1 MEDLVQEHLDKVC
14 QVIQK
19 VLVDIVERVP
29 LAPGLELEHLH
40 QDQDQEVRK
49 LREEVVQVVDLEVEQ
64 ELVEV
69 KLKHQVQED
78 KVEEQLVEAKEEVLV
93 EVGEALIQVSQEDD
107 VIYGLK

>member
-1 MEDLVQEHLDKVC
+1 MV
-14 QVIQK
+14 
-19 VLVDIVERVP
+19 IVENLLQV
-29 LAPGLELEHLH
+29 LELVLEHLH

-78 KVEEQLVEAKEEVLV
+78 KVEEQLVEAKVEALV
-93 EVGEALIQVSQEDD
+93 EVEEALIQVSQEDD